1 MGRGVNA
8 GVVGLLLANFINP
21 ILFNMV
27 QEMGSLFLIIIS
39 SLLLFV
45 SRLPIWSIVILMGLI
60 GFLLSITNLI

>member
-1 MGRGVNA
+1 MGKGVNA

-27 QEMGSLFLIIIS
+27 QEMGGLFLIIIS

-45 SRLPIWSIVILMGLI
+45 SLSLI
-60 GFLLSITNLI
+60 HI